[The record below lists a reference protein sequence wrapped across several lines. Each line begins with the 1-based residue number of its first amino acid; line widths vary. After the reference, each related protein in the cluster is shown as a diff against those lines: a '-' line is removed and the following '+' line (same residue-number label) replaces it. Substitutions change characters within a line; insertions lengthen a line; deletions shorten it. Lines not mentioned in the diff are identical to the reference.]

1 MKKFIFQVYYWQ
13 VVKWHWGRIG
23 CPLVLV
29 VMAKRPMK
37 WTMTVS
43 RLIILIVMI
52 KTAIISPLR

>member
-1 MKKFIFQVYYWQ
+1 MKKFILQVYYWQ
-13 VVKWHWGRIG
+13 VVKWHWRRGG

-52 KTAIISPLR
+52 KTAIMSPLG